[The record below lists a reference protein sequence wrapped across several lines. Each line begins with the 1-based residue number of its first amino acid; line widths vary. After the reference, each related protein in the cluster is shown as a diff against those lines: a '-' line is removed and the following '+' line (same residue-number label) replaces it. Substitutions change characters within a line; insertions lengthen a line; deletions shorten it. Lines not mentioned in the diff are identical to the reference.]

1 MSDPWDNKIKIRWPI
16 EESWNHNNIKDVI
29 QGAWINEDCALLFRV
44 LEDIGWGEI
53 FSVHEK
59 YYSEKSKG
67 ISKALNHVINNKLLR
82 ISDYRVPIFAHEEYR
97 KAPYLME
104 YKIRN
109 LAIDVA
115 SGHYNTLLW
124 KIARLS
130 LAVEE
135 NDLEKLTEQKVGVL
149 ILVDEELKRS
159 GNFDPSVCTW
169 QQAVEY
175 MKLFKNQWS
184 APLLL
189 ICINDPG
196 NFRVTDNGS
205 GSNPRST
212 IHTWD

>member
-1 MSDPWDNKIKIRWPI
+1 
-16 EESWNHNNIKDVI
+16 
-29 QGAWINEDCALLFRV
+29 
-44 LEDIGWGEI
+44 
-53 FSVHEK
+53 
-59 YYSEKSKG
+59 
-67 ISKALNHVINNKLLR
+67 
-82 ISDYRVPIFAHEEYR
+82 
-97 KAPYLME
+97 ME
-104 YKIRN
+104 
-109 LAIDVA
+109 
-115 SGHYNTLLW
+115 

-149 ILVDEELKRS
+149 ILVDEELKNS
-159 GNFDPSVCTW
+159 GNFDSSVCTW

-175 MKLFKNQWS
+175 MKLFKNQWA

-205 GSNPRST
+205 GSKPRST